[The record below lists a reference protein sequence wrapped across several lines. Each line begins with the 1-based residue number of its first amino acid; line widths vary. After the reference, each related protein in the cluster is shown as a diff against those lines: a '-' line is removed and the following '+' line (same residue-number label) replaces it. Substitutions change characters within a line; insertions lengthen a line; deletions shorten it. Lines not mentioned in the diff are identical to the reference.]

1 MKVLDP
7 SSFIQNRE
15 RQCQDSNAKCR
26 SSARL
31 QHRGIVPLIEAGL
44 DCDQRPYIL
53 MPLDLKQAKGSRGFG
68 GRPQRVSGAEQQSA
82 VVELCELSLLHR
94 PMFPFWVGR
103 RGGAGASGLRLQR
116 TMVSNV
122 AAKRVGRASGRT
134 HPASDSKTAGD
145 RRFVDC
151 RERSARGS
159 GSWPDGTW
167 QNPSATTSA
176 FLPDVV

>member
-1 MKVLDP
+1 MSATELVSEMVQASAVYHSLSVVHRP
-7 SSFIQNRE
+7 LV
-15 RQCQDSNAKCR
+15 R
-26 SSARL
+26 SLEALEGTRS
-31 QHRGIVPLIEAGL
+31 GISLISIA
-44 DCDQRPYIL
+44 
-53 MPLDLKQAKGSRGFG
+53 LDLKQAKGSRGFG